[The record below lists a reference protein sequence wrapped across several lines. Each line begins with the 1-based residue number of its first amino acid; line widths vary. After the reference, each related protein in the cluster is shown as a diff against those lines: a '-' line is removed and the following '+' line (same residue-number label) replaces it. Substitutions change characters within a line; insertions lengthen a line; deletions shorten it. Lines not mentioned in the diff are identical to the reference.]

1 MVRLFFLI
9 RLIAP
14 CKGIQDSPGFW
25 IPRRGLRI
33 PVFVSGTWI
42 LYSKCDLV
50 RFRILELYSGF
61 RIPGLR
67 IPQTKIS
74 RIPETRF
81 SAYIRWGWG
90 RPWIAHCMKLGTLRC
105 HDGDDNENVKKAI
118 DWISKT
124 TTLHVHLAFLYIS
137 LPSLRDY
144 DGKMPNVTFYGGRKQ
159 ATAKF
164 SVSFWTW
171 IWFLGIRLKKSL
183 LAFHKVNE
191 FELCAFDYFFLEN
204 APYNY

>member
-1 MVRLFFLI
+1 MHHPLGTETSCLSLYQNLI
-9 RLIAP
+9 
-14 CKGIQDSPGFW
+14 
-25 IPRRGLRI
+25 
-33 PVFVSGTWI
+33 V
-42 LYSKCDLV
+42 LV
-50 RFRILELYSGF
+50 LYSGF
-61 RIPGLR
+61 RSPGFR
-67 IPQTKIS
+67 IPLAKIS

-81 SAYIRWGWG
+81 TVYIRWGWG
-90 RPWIAHCMKLGTLRC
+90 RPKIAQCMKLGTLRC

-118 DWISKT
+118 GWISKT

-137 LPSLRDY
+137 LPSLCDY

-191 FELCAFDYFFLEN
+191 FELCAFDYFF
-204 APYNY
+204 